1 MCSWLV
7 SNSYKHQIGDK
18 SFCFYEGESRKDV
31 LCPIMYFQRI
41 HYSLIL
47 ELIDRRRIVG
57 VAHVEDFESIT
68 DPGCRADCERRAL
81 DFAKMLLKERRKFQG
96 IADVISA
103 IQKVHT

>member
-1 MCSWLV
+1 MCFV
-7 SNSYKHQIGDK
+7 P
-18 SFCFYEGESRKDV
+18 
-31 LCPIMYFQRI
+31 LCIFKEYI
-41 HYSLIL
+41 NSLIL
-47 ELIDRRRIVG
+47 ELIDHRRIVG